1 MPEVDSNPLP
11 IAEFVWLS
19 PVSGC
24 LAIGPIIYFDLKD
37 VVQELVFIMESHLK
51 FAAIDIGSNAV
62 RLLLSGVFEE
72 GYSPTFRK
80 MSLIRMPIRL
90 GDDAFTQKN
99 ISDSKVSRL
108 VTSMKGFKL
117 LMEAFQPLDFMA
129 CATSAMREAENGPQI
144 CKRILEEADIKVDI
158 IDGKREAQFIFEN
171 KSADKFGGNDA
182 YLYVDIGGGS
192 TDITLFSQGRII
204 TSESFNIG
212 TIRLLEGLV
221 SKAYWKKMKQWLR
234 NCSAPFTSLAAIG
247 SGGNINKVFRLA
259 NCKNGKPLSE
269 NKMMKVR
276 RFLKHFTVEQRIRE
290 LALRPDRAD
299 VIIPAL
305 DIYLKIMK
313 WAGIRK
319 IYVPQVGLADGI
331 VRVLYDR
338 FKASRPEI
346 ET

>member
-1 MPEVDSNPLP
+1 
-11 IAEFVWLS
+11 
-19 PVSGC
+19 
-24 LAIGPIIYFDLKD
+24 
-37 VVQELVFIMESHLK
+37 MESQLK

-72 GYSPTFRK
+72 AHSASFRK

-90 GDDAFTQKN
+90 GDDAFTQKC
-99 ISDSKVSRL
+99 ISDSKVSQL
-108 VTSMKGFKL
+108 VKSMIGFKHL
-117 LMEAFQPLDFMA
+117 IEAFQPLDYMA
-129 CATSAMREAENGPQI
+129 CATSAMREAENGPEI
-144 CKRILEEADIKVDI
+144 CNRILAEADIKVDI
-158 IDGKREAQFIFEN
+158 IDGVREAQFIFEN
-171 KSADKFGGNDA
+171 KSADLFGGNDA

-192 TDITLFSQGRII
+192 TDITLFSRGRII
-204 TSESFNIG
+204 TTGSFNIG

-221 SKAYWKKMKQWLR
+221 SKAYWKKMRYWLK
-234 NCSAPFTSLAAIG
+234 NYTAPFSSMAAIG

-259 NCKNGKPLSE
+259 NCKNGKPLSD

-276 RFLKHFTVEQRIRE
+276 RFLKHFTVEQRIKE

-313 WAGIRK
+313 WANIRK

-331 VRVLYDR
+331 VRILYDR
-338 FKASRPEI
+338 YKVSRPEI
-346 ET
+346 SNRIIK